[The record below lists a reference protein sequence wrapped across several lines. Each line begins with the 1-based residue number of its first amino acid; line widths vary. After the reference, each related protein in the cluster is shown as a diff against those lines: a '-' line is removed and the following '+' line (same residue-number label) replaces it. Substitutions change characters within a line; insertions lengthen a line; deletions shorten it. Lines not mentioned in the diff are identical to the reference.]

1 MFEKIIKYIVYTLS
15 LLIII
20 ALISVIYGMYI
31 KISPKVPKNYN
42 INEVV
47 SLLLNQD
54 QEIKDMQAINNNR
67 ILITILDDNEI
78 QGIIF
83 DIDSQKIIQR
93 IKK

>member
-1 MFEKIIKYIVYTLS
+1 
-15 LLIII
+15 
-20 ALISVIYGMYI
+20 MYI
-31 KISPKVPKNYN
+31 KISPKASKNYN

-47 SLLLNQD
+47 SLSLNQD
-54 QEIKDMQAINNNR
+54 QEIINMQVINNNR
-67 ILITILDDNEI
+67 ILITIVDDNGI

>member
-1 MFEKIIKYIVYTLS
+1 
-15 LLIII
+15 
-20 ALISVIYGMYI
+20 MYI